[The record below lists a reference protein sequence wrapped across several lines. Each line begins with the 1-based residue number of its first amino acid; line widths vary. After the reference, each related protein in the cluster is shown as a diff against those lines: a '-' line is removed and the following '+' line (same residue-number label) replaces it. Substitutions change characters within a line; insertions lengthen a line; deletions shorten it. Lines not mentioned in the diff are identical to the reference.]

1 MMKINKDYFLP
12 KIGLQRGSKGRF
24 SPLASLGKS
33 PRLFPA
39 RSVVWVRPANPN
51 QKPMARLR
59 KQSCHGL
66 PLCETC
72 LTHCLPGWEWVSG
85 FVPRIFGAY
94 SQGNLPLRGIILRM
108 CEETRGA
115 VVPRRNH

>member
-1 MMKINKDYFLP
+1 MTMNKGYFSTEV
-12 KIGLQRGSKGRF
+12 GLRRGSKGSF

-39 RSVVWVRPANPN
+39 RSVVWVRPANSN
-51 QKPMARLR
+51 QKPMERLR
-59 KQSCHGL
+59 QQSCHGL

-72 LTHCLPGWEWVSG
+72 LTHCLPGRGWVSG
-85 FVPRIFGAY
+85 FAPRSFGAY